1 MKADEGKF
9 MAQMW
14 ACMYVNQNRKRI
26 KKGGEGTS
34 CAHLCVRHLTS
45 VVSVIFR
52 ATLK

>member
-1 MKADEGKF
+1 MKAGEGKF

-14 ACMYVNQNRKRI
+14 ACVYMNQNGMRI
-26 KKGGEGTS
+26 KKGVEGAS

-52 ATLK
+52 TTLK